1 MAVEIRE
8 LHIKAVVG
16 TDPQDNRPSRPQRGA
31 DNEEE
36 REALIA
42 LCVER
47 VLEILEKEKE
57 R

>member
-1 MAVEIRE
+1 MTVEIRE

-16 TDPQDNRPSRPQRGA
+16 TDSPDHRSPNAQRRT
-31 DNEEE
+31 DSDDE
-36 REALIA
+36 RERLIA

-47 VLEILEKEKE
+47 VLEVIEKNDE